1 VWHRAAVNDSLEASE
16 TLLRFVKRATLNPDE
31 LMLTQNK
38 EGDTALLVAVKEN
51 DVEMLKEVWVLAEKA
66 QANATELKKKLLLA
80 KEDEGFIVWHWVELN
95 GSVDVLEMIGSWTK
109 EVELKPDKFLLA
121 QSEKGV
127 TVFHM
132 AAKKNHVG
140 ILE

>member
-1 VWHRAAVNDSLEASE
+1 
-16 TLLRFVKRATLNPDE
+16 
-31 LMLTQNK
+31 MLTQNK

-80 KEDEGFIVWHWVELN
+80 KEDKGFTVWHWVELN

-132 AAKKNHVG
+132 AAKKNHVW